1 MSKKNGFSDYFDDD
15 FEVTYEEDPD
25 FLSEDPEKEYTSQ
38 ETIVMQPDEYERKG
52 YNRSRRDY
60 EDRSYDRN
68 YDDHSYD
75 RDYDD
80 QDYKKKSRSSRRRKN
95 RGVPLAAPIRKGG
108 RALSRL
114 TSALVRCFTAVLIL
128 VISAYVTWTFWRAST
143 PYGDIM
149 ESIQN
154 SRISPTLAA
163 YLCAP
168 ALFLLFEFIS
178 LCWSLTR
185 VRVRDGF
192 GTWKEDT
199 GRGLFSFIIVF
210 VTSYLAFLLSRFL
223 PESPE
228 DLARRTVHLD
238 KEWTSTVPCTTC
250 CSGCARQAW
259 PPACSENTGH
269 PGKRRDKPRSRLFN
283 PHSDQTVRLPAQV
296 ILVSCAAV
304 TADLLL
310 SPPHLRRCL
319 AGRSPVCKQI
329 KGTAVSHGFRTVRRY
344 PGFLTIFFHHP
355 ADIHRI

>member
-38 ETIVMQPDEYERKG
+38 ETIVMQPDEYERQG

-60 EDRSYDRN
+60 EDHSYDRN

-149 ESIQN
+149 ESVQN
-154 SRISPTLAA
+154 SSISPTLAA

-228 DLARRTVHLD
+228 VIYGIKGGMEVYGSMHN
-238 KEWTSTVPCTTC
+238 V
-250 CSGCARQAW
+250 
-259 PPACSENTGH
+259 
-269 PGKRRDKPRSRLFN
+269 LFG
-283 PHSDQTVRLPAQV
+283 L
-296 ILVSCAAV
+296 CAAGV
-304 TADLLL
+304 ASCLLRKYW
-310 SPPHLRRCL
+310 SSR
-319 AGRSPVCKQI
+319 
-329 KGTAVSHGFRTVRRY
+329 
-344 PGFLTIFFHHP
+344 
-355 ADIHRI
+355 